1 MASKKPT
8 TKKAFASNLSTSN
21 LIAGAILVGIMSIV
35 IGILIGR
42 LLLDNMMLNARVIGK
57 KSAANKQI
65 TTNYNNLKQLQ
76 GEYNGLGSLRD
87 TIATALPTK
96 PSLPQLWAMMENIG
110 NSSGVGIS
118 SVSSASTSDA
128 EAPAGG
134 GVQQLP
140 ITVSAQRSYTAI
152 QSFLANMELSSR
164 PLRVT
169 NVAISGTNNQIQA
182 TMTVTT
188 YYQGAA
194 DLKVGSETVQ

>member
-118 SVSSASTSDA
+118 PVSSASPSDA

-140 ITVSAQRSYTAI
+140 ITVSAQGSYTAI